1 MLSRPPRHPT
11 KTRLVNWQLIFHS
24 YFVIGM
30 IETAL
35 SFTMS
40 FWYLQRNGIH
50 FSDLWFGFGE
60 VPANVTEDFY
70 TAKVNEASSIY
81 FINLVIM

>member
-1 MLSRPPRHPT
+1 
-11 KTRLVNWQLIFHS
+11 
-24 YFVIGM
+24 M

-70 TAKVNEASSIY
+70 TVKVNEASSIY